1 MIRRPPRSTRTD
13 TLFPYTTLFRSV
25 CQQAVYGCT
34 MGDQGVPTYVL
45 VVDSVGLILAI
56 LGFCMAFRQKFVR
69 KLFRQARPSTEDIP
83 RLPPHEDPVRYALLI
98 SGIMVMV
105 FGIVIAG
112 MVSLFQLAQ
121 P

>member
-1 MIRRPPRSTRTD
+1 MHPCSLLEVLPM
-13 TLFPYTTLFRSV
+13 
-25 CQQAVYGCT
+25 YGCR
-34 MGDQGVPTYVL
+34 MGDQGVPKYVL
-45 VVDSVGLILAI
+45 VVNSVGLILAI

-69 KLFRQARPSTEDIP
+69 KLFRQARHSTEDIP

-112 MVSLFQLAQ
+112 MVSL
-121 P
+121 